1 MKTFRLSILG
11 VFALIISVAPAV
23 AQTHAIGATIPFD
36 FVVGKHSLP
45 AGEYHVVTNGPF
57 MQLVR
62 WDVPGAPGLIT
73 MYVNGNPGTDRSARL
88 IFNRYG
94 DRYFLSRVWMGTTP
108 NYFQLFSAP
117 GEVGLARN
125 TKPEETVILAKLL
138 TK

>member
-1 MKTFRLSILG
+1 MKALRLSILG
-11 VFALIISVAPAV
+11 IVALILTAAPAL
-23 AQTHAIGATIPFD
+23 AQTHAISATIPFD
-36 FVVGKHSLP
+36 FVVAKQNLP

-62 WDVPGAPGLIT
+62 WDVAGAPGLIT
-73 MYVNGNPGTDRSARL
+73 MYVNGSPGSDQSARL

-94 DRYFLSRVWMGTTP
+94 DRYFLSRVWMGTTSI
-108 NYFQLFSAP
+108 YYQLYSAP
-117 GEVGLARN
+117 AEIGLARN